1 MGDVGTGIGG
11 EAMLSFYDIF
21 VRNSFGSYRTILKE
35 VSYHY
40 AMSRWLT
47 YHESKST
54 GFNFQQDSRHVL
66 RPDEVCSTE
75 RERGFAYWW
84 VTCLTLSIR

>member
-1 MGDVGTGIGG
+1 MGEVGNGIGG

-21 VRNSFGSYRTILKE
+21 VRNAFGSYRTILKE

-54 GFNFQQDSRHVL
+54 GFNFQRDSRHVL
-66 RPDEVCSTE
+66 RPDEVCTE
-75 RERGFAYWW
+75 REREGFACVG
-84 VTCLTLSIR
+84 VTIR